1 MIGLYD
7 IDKVCDINYKERLE
21 IYKQV
26 GFNEVALYLDKN
38 YLNEDESYTDIISYA
53 RDIGLQVK
61 QVHIDYKIS
70 NLICDET
77 TSAYFDYL
85 EEKLNEAI
93 KLNIPYIVAH
103 ASMSAEPPIL
113 NDKQLNKLKNLL
125 NKYKDKNI
133 YVCFENVRNN
143 TNLNKILKA
152 ELNNIGFCFDL
163 GHAHCYGNEKELF
176 EKYKD
181 LIVCTHLHNNLGK
194 DTHNLLNEGEI
205 DYKYFLKELKNISKK
220 QNISNCLECFP
231 EYGVKLNKKEFITF
245 IKNCFQ
251 SIK

>member
-1 MIGLYD
+1 MIGIYD

-38 YLNEDESYTDIISYA
+38 YLNENESYIDIISYA

-77 TSAYFDYL
+77 TSIYFDYL
-85 EEKLNEAI
+85 EEKIKEAI

-143 TNLNKILKA
+143 TNLNTILTS
-152 ELNNIGFCFDL
+152 ELNNVGFCFDL
-163 GHAHCYGNEKELF
+163 GHAHCYSNTLELF
-176 EKYKD
+176 EKYFDK
-181 LIVCTHLHNNLGK
+181 IKCSHLHNNFGK
-194 DTHNLLNEGEI
+194 DTHNLLTNGDI
-205 DYKYFLKELKNISKK
+205 DYKYYLQKLKTINDA
-220 QNISNCLECFP
+220 SNCLECFP

-245 IKNCFQ
+245 IKNCYE
-251 SIK
+251 SVN

>member
-1 MIGLYD
+1 MIGIYD
-7 IDKVCDINYKERLE
+7 IDKVCNINYKERLG
-21 IYKQV
+21 IYKQE

-38 YLNEDESYTDIISYA
+38 YLNEDENYTDIISYA
-53 RDIGLQVK
+53 RKIGLQVK

-77 TSAYFDYL
+77 TSTYFDYL

-93 KLNIPYIVAH
+93 KLNIPYIISH

-113 NDKQLNKLKNLL
+113 NDKQLNKLKDLL
-125 NKYKDKNI
+125 NKYKDKNV
-133 YVCFENVRNN
+133 YVCFENVRK
-143 TNLNKILKA
+143 NLNLDKILKSK
-152 ELNNIGFCFDL
+152 LNNIGFCFEL

-205 DYKYFLKELKNISKK
+205 DYKYFLKELKNISQK

-231 EYGVKLNKKEFITF
+231 EYGVKLNKEEFILF